1 MVVGLL
7 VITPVSGF
15 LGPMAAVI
23 VGIVSGFI
31 SFMIQKKI
39 VNPSENKPLIIAGI
53 TLLVMYAVL
62 TIIIQLASSSH
73 IWDTGDGIG
82 AWTGTPEGI
91 EKP

>member
-1 MVVGLL
+1 
-7 VITPVSGF
+7 
-15 LGPMAAVI
+15 
-23 VGIVSGFI
+23 
-31 SFMIQKKI
+31 MIQKKI